1 MQMKKGKIGELERQ
15 KNFFSITLFLI
26 FLVLAWLT
34 SWVVIFSSRYH
45 HSLLF
50 NPWGD
55 KSSDNVYGTWI
66 CVVLHGLII
75 AVFWL
80 ANKLTWI
87 AKKVSESASYKALTI
102 SRGDT
107 EEQGSFT
114 QILLQ
119 AAVPEEDID
128 EEYYGLEGVE
138 EEGEEEPASGPETA
152 PVCVGMLLRVLWRFS
167 TERHAY
173 RCVPDPSSICLVGL
187 TSFFYRLFLQEPRS
201 IDINPGSINPG
212 PGDYLGVWTYKEDK
226 GAPLEG
232 PLLWR
237 LNESKPVVFPPSQ
250 PQQTTP
256 APSNQGVT
264 LSMPP
269 PAAGEN
275 ILQRQRSE

>member
-1 MQMKKGKIGELERQ
+1 MQMKKSRIYNLERQ
-15 KNFFSITLFLI
+15 KNIFSAIMFTVFFG
-26 FLVLAWLT
+26 LAWVT
-34 SWVVIFSSRYH
+34 SWVVIYSSRYH

-55 KSSDNVYGTWI
+55 KTSDNVYGTWI

-87 AKKVSESASYKALTI
+87 ATKVSESASYKALTT
-102 SRGDT
+102 SSGDT

-128 EEYYGLEGVE
+128 EEYYGLEGEE

-152 PVCVGMLLRVLWRFS
+152 PVCVGMLLRVQWKLS

-173 RCVPDPSSICLVGL
+173 RCVPDPSSIRLVDL
-187 TSFFYRLFLQEPRS
+187 TSFFYRPVFA
-201 IDINPGSINPG
+201 
-212 PGDYLGVWTYKEDK
+212 
-226 GAPLEG
+226 GAQ
-232 PLLWR
+232 
-237 LNESKPVVFPPSQ
+237 VH
-250 PQQTTP
+250 
-256 APSNQGVT
+256 
-264 LSMPP
+264 
-269 PAAGEN
+269 
-275 ILQRQRSE
+275 